1 VTRAEF
7 IGVVLSKIP
16 DEPRPVYA
24 KAFRVIADLIYDPA
38 LAGDDHAQLERASE
52 AFDRTATQYTQLA
65 AALTRSAWEI
75 RP

>member
-1 VTRAEF
+1 
-7 IGVVLSKIP
+7 
-16 DEPRPVYA
+16 
-24 KAFRVIADLIYDPA
+24 LIYDPA

-65 AALTRSAWEI
+65 AALTRSAWQI